1 MNSVRREKSIVD
13 TIFVFMIFGIL
24 MLCALFV
31 VLFGAKIY
39 KRTAH
44 DMDVNFNSRT
54 SIAYVTEKVHQHD
67 RKGCVEITINNGQP
81 VLKLKQ
87 YVNDDEYCTY
97 LYPHEGYL
105 KELTAKG
112 DIGLIE
118 SAGINILKLN
128 EFRAE
133 KISDSLY
140 RFNIR
145 DEYNNSTEFYVSI
158 YSYSPNIEGTA
169 DNGETGEAITAKKGA
184 DTDE

>member
-1 MNSVRREKSIVD
+1 MNSVKREKSIVD

-39 KRTAH
+39 KKTAH

-54 SIAYVTEKVHQHD
+54 ALSYVTEKVHQHD
-67 RKGCVEITINNGQP
+67 RKDCVEVTITNGQP

-87 YVNDDEYCTY
+87 FVNGDEYCTW
-97 LYPHEGYL
+97 LYYDEGYL

-112 DIGLIE
+112 EVGLIKG
-118 SAGINILKLN
+118 AGVNILKVN
-128 EFRAE
+128 EFKAD
-133 KISDSLY
+133 KLSDSLY

-145 DEYNNSTEFYVSI
+145 DEYNNNTEFYVSI
-158 YSYSPNIEGTA
+158 YSYSPNIEVS
-169 DNGETGEAITAKKGA
+169 DESITAYREG
-184 DTDE
+184 DSDE

>member
-31 VLFGAKIY
+31 VLFGARIY
-39 KRTAH
+39 KKTAH

-54 SIAYVTEKVHQHD
+54 ALAYVSEKVHQHD
-67 RKGCVEITINNGQP
+67 RKGCVDVTINDGKP
-81 VLKLKQ
+81 VLKLIQ

-97 LYPHEGYL
+97 LYPDEGYL

-112 DIGLIE
+112 DVGLIR

-128 EFRAE
+128 DFKAD

-145 DEYNNSTEFYVSI
+145 DEYNNNTEFYVSI
-158 YSYSPNIEGTA
+158 YSYSPNIEDSTDAAGP
-169 DNGETGEAITAKKGA
+169 
-184 DTDE
+184 DTVIKEGRDDE

>member
-1 MNSVRREKSIVD
+1 MNSVKREKSIID

-39 KRTAH
+39 KKTAH

-54 SIAYVTEKVHQHD
+54 ALSYVTEKVHQHD
-67 RKGCVEITINNGQP
+67 RKGCVEVTITDGQP
-81 VLKLKQ
+81 VLRLRQ

-97 LYPHEGYL
+97 LYSDDGYL

-112 DIGLIE
+112 EVGLIK
-118 SAGINILKLN
+118 SAGVNILKIS
-128 EFRAE
+128 EYRADRL
-133 KISDSLY
+133 SDSLY

-145 DEYNNSTEFYVSI
+145 DEYNNNTEFYVSI
-158 YSYSPNIEGTA
+158 YSCSPNIE
-169 DNGETGEAITAKKGA
+169 DSSGEDGKNITALKEVG
-184 DTDE
+184 TDE

>member
-1 MNSVRREKSIVD
+1 MNSAKREKSVID

-39 KRTAH
+39 KKTAH

-54 SIAYVTEKVHQHD
+54 ALAYVTEKVHQHD
-67 RKGCVEITINNGQP
+67 KKDCVEVMINDGRP

-97 LYPHEGYL
+97 LYDDEGYL

-112 DIGLIE
+112 VIG
-118 SAGINILKLN
+118 
-128 EFRAE
+128 
-133 KISDSLY
+133 
-140 RFNIR
+140 
-145 DEYNNSTEFYVSI
+145 EYVIPIDRSEE
-158 YSYSPNIEGTA
+158 PE
-169 DNGETGEAITAKKGA
+169 
-184 DTDE
+184 

>member
-1 MNSVRREKSIVD
+1 MNSAKREKSVID

-39 KRTAH
+39 KKTAH

-54 SIAYVTEKVHQHD
+54 ALAYVTEKVHQHD
-67 RKGCVEITINNGQP
+67 KKDCVEVMINDGRP

-87 YVNDDEYCTY
+87 YVNGDEYCTY
-97 LYPHEGYL
+97 LYDDEGYL

-112 DIGLIE
+112 DVGLIRG
-118 SAGINILKLN
+118 AGINIIKLN

-140 RFNIR
+140 RFYIL
-145 DEYNNSTEFYVSI
+145 DEYNNKTEFYVSI
-158 YSYSPNIEGTA
+158 YSHSPNTE
-169 DNGETGEAITAKKGA
+169 DNTGGIARDKISASGKGGA
-184 DTDE
+184 HE

>member
-1 MNSVRREKSIVD
+1 MNSVKKEKSIID

-39 KRTAH
+39 KKTAH

-54 SIAYVTEKVHQHD
+54 ALAYVTEKVHQHD
-67 RKGCVEITINNGQP
+67 KKNCVEVMINNGQP

-87 YVNDDEYCTY
+87 YVNGDEYCTY
-97 LYPHEGYL
+97 LYDYEGYL

-112 DIGLIE
+112 DIGLIKG
-118 SAGINILKLN
+118 AGINIIKLN

-140 RFNIR
+140 RFYIL
-145 DEYNNSTEFYVSI
+145 DEYNNNTEFYVSI
-158 YSYSPNIEGTA
+158 YSHSPNMEDTA
-169 DNGETGEAITAKKGA
+169 DNGAADKISASGKG
-184 DTDE
+184 DVYE